1 MWEPLLHAFLT
12 LFVVID
18 PFGQIATFVALT
30 RGHAPAE
37 QRSQAT
43 RAVVIAAIVLFA
55 FAFLGDA
62 MLRALGIS
70 LPALRIAGGV
80 LLFLLAIDMIFA
92 LESGIRTTTSQE
104 LAEAESRRDISVF
117 PLAIPLIAGPGAF
130 ASIALIVGR
139 QEGDPVRIAAMMA
152 VLALVLLMTLACLL
166 MAGTLLR
173 WIGRTGANVISRVL
187 GILLSALAVQFI
199 IDGLLATEL
208 FG

>member
-1 MWEPLLHAFLT
+1 MWETVLHAFLT
-12 LFVVID
+12 LFVVVD

-30 RGHAPAE
+30 RGHTAAE
-37 QRSQAT
+37 QKRQAL

-55 FAFLGDA
+55 FAFLGDV

-70 LPALRIAGGV
+70 LPALRISGGA

-92 LESGIRTTTSQE
+92 LVTGIRTTTSQE
-104 LAEAESRRDISVF
+104 LAEAETRRDISVF

-139 QEGDPVRIAAMMA
+139 QEGDPLRIAAMLA
-152 VLALVLLMTLACLL
+152 VLAVVLAMTLGCLFL
-166 MAGTLLR
+166 AGRILT

-187 GILLSALAVQFI
+187 GILLAALAVQFI
-199 IDGLLATEL
+199 LDGLRASEL
-208 FG
+208 FK